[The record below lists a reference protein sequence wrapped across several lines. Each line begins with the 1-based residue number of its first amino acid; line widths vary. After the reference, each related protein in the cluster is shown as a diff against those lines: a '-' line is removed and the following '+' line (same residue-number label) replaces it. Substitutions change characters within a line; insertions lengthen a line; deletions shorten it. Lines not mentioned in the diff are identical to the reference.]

1 MSMEW
6 VQVFLTNSC
15 NNNFLKHVNEKFDQ
29 LFEYEQGGI
38 TYLKITLD
46 EMFTVK
52 NMVIMLLQKY
62 LKQFAQEGLPKVPNE
77 VVWLCLE
84 QITTMCAHLTKVD
97 ALPQEAPGY
106 ILEGFT
112 WCSVVKFRDI
122 HKLLGTA
129 NKVCQMQ
136 AVSGRRDSSTTLAAV
151 HKLCSKADEVLQ
163 SLN

>member
-1 MSMEW
+1 VCAWESDAIGWCTDNNNLMSMEW

-77 VVWLCLE
+77 VV
-84 QITTMCAHLTKVD
+84 
-97 ALPQEAPGY
+97 
-106 ILEGFT
+106 
-112 WCSVVKFRDI
+112 
-122 HKLLGTA
+122 
-129 NKVCQMQ
+129 
-136 AVSGRRDSSTTLAAV
+136 
-151 HKLCSKADEVLQ
+151 
-163 SLN
+163 